1 MRIDPASDSFQPR
14 PTPVVAPKK
23 RAPSRGRRRMI
34 LAAVAAV
41 LLGIVIGAWIA
52 VGAVQRELAQVPAS
66 SSQAG
71 QVTDTHPLLCSVTA

>member
-1 MRIDPASDSFQPR
+1 
-14 PTPVVAPKK
+14 
-23 RAPSRGRRRMI
+23 MI

-52 VGAVQRELAQVPAS
+52 VVAVQRELAQVPAS

-71 QVTDTHPLLCSVTA
+71 QVTDTHQLLCSVTA